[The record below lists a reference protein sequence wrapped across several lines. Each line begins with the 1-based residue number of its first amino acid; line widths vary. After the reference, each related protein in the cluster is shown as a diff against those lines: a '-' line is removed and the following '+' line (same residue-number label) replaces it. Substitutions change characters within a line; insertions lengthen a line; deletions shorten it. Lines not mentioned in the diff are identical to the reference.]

1 MSISVDTAKEITSD
15 QPGNLILKVN
25 SITLLELAQVDG
37 Q

>member
-1 MSISVDTAKEITSD
+1 MTISVDTKKNTSD

-25 SITLLELAQVDG
+25 SITLLELAQVDD

>member
-1 MSISVDTAKEITSD
+1 MSASADTTKEIISD

-25 SITLLELAQVDG
+25 SVTLIGLDQVDD